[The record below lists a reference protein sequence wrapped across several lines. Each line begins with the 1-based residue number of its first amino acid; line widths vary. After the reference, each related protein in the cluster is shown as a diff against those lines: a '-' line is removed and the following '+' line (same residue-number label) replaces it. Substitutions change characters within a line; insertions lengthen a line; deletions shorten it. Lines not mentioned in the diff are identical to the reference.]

1 LIVGILA
8 FTLQRSRGSLN
19 DRLRKFFFGGPLPA
33 GPPRAKKL
41 AQSENRACRS
51 NH

>member
-33 GPPRAKKL
+33 GPPREEP
-41 AQSENRACRS
+41 AQNEKHAYRS